1 MADQF
6 EEVFTACPDE
16 AERQAFVTAIAALAG
31 PALVVLALRADFY
44 AAALQYPE
52 LALVLQDRQI
62 VVGPMTRDEVRR
74 AIVEPARL
82 ARIEVEQG
90 LVELLLRDVAPRQPD
105 QAAPGAGH
113 EPGALPLL
121 SHALLTTWEHSRGG
135 RLTVAAYQ
143 ASGGIQHAIAQTA
156 ERAYGQL
163 GHGQQEIARRLFL
176 RLVRVADDAPDT
188 RSQVQLSELHDG
200 PGGTSADDV
209 LARFVSDRLIT
220 LDSGTAQISH
230 EALLTAWPRLRSWI
244 DADREGLRLRHRIS
258 GAARAW
264 DDIGRDAAALLR
276 GGQLAMARDWAAV
289 PANSASLSP
298 LAREFLAAGTQAEE
312 VQQTAEHRRTSRLR
326 RLVAAL
332 TVLVVAT
339 VGLAGYGFAQQ
350 HAASDAGQRATSAER
365 DAQSREA
372 AIEAD
377 QARGQSAAL
386 AAQLSLAAYQIAPT
400 VQARSSLLESS
411 GGPAAA
417 RLADSAG
424 VRRLPLPAARIRHCF
439 IRSILPF

>member
-1 MADQF
+1 M
-6 EEVFTACPDE
+6 
-16 AERQAFVTAIAALAG
+16 RQSGRPSSPRSPPCG

-121 SHALLTTWEHSRGG
+121 SHALLTTWERSRGG

-298 LAREFLAAGTQAEE
+298 LARECLATGTA
-312 VQQTAEHRRTSRLR
+312 RRKKSSRRRSTGTGLR

-400 VQARSSLLESS
+400 VQARSSLLESFPVVPPPP
-411 GGPAAA
+411 GWRTRPGWC
-417 RLADSAG
+417 RQSA
-424 VRRLPLPAARIRHCF
+424 
-439 IRSILPF
+439 